1 MLNYLNNL
9 IEAISN
15 LATAVGQLITEDWA
29 GSVSAICS
37 VISLITII
45 ILLVERGEKKRP
57 YLQVSFELVRS
68 SLVCLVIRNVGETPA
83 QLKELKFNAD
93 FVKQLPPNAQKSAT
107 DRTDLNISIH
117 PKQQWVLCLDVITPN
132 VLQYENTQL
141 EISFTYAAKGKRI
154 RKYKDTE
161 IINFNDYSGF
171 LVYISEVD
179 ELRDEVKKLTQAIKS
194 ITKPLNKLADRQPS
208 PVQTETYRNTNDVC
222 SKTIITGT
230 QENVILRTPANKA
243 QTNDDAHKAEEK

>member
-1 MLNYLNNL
+1 MLNFLNTL
-9 IEAISN
+9 IEAINN
-15 LATAVGQLITEDWA
+15 LAAAIVQLTTTDWA

-68 SLVCLVIRNVGETPA
+68 SLVCLVIRNVGETPT
-83 QLKELKFNAD
+83 QLKELKFNSA

-107 DRTDLNISIH
+107 NRTDLNISIH
-117 PKQQWVLCLDVITPN
+117 PNQQWVLCLDVITPN

-141 EISFTYAAKGKRI
+141 EVSFTYAVKGKRM

-179 ELRDEVKKLTQAIKS
+179 ELRDEVKKLTQAMKAIS
-194 ITKPLNKLADRQPS
+194 KPLNKLADRQPS
-208 PVQTETYRNTNDVC
+208 PVQTETYRNMNKICTR
-222 SKTIITGT
+222 TIITGT
-230 QENVILRTPANKA
+230 QENVILRKIENNVRP
-243 QTNDDAHKAEEK
+243 NDDAHKVEE

>member
-1 MLNYLNNL
+1 MFDFLNNL
-9 IEAISN
+9 IESINN
-15 LATAVGQLITEDWA
+15 LAAALVQLATTDWT

-37 VISLITII
+37 MISLITII
-45 ILLVERGEKKRP
+45 ILLIERSEKKRP

-83 QLKELKFNAD
+83 QLKELKFNSD
-93 FVKQLPPNAQKSAT
+93 FVKQLPPNAQKSAA
-107 DRTDLNISIH
+107 DRTNLNISIH

-141 EISFTYAAKGKRI
+141 EVSFAYVAKGKRK

-171 LVYISEVD
+171 LIYISEVD
-179 ELRDEVKKLTQAIKS
+179 ELRDEVKKLTQAMKA
-194 ITKPLNKLADRQPS
+194 ITKPLNQLANRQPS
-208 PVQTETYRNTNDVC
+208 PVQSETYRNMNEICTR
-222 SKTIITGT
+222 TIITGM
-230 QENVILRTPANKA
+230 QENVILTPENNA
-243 QTNDDAHKAEEK
+243 QPHDNAHNMVE

>member
-1 MLNYLNNL
+1 MLNFLNTL
-9 IEAISN
+9 IEAINN
-15 LATAVGQLITEDWA
+15 LAAAIVQLTTTDWA

-83 QLKELKFNAD
+83 QLKELKFNSA

-107 DRTDLNISIH
+107 NRTDLNISIH

-141 EISFTYAAKGKRI
+141 EVSFTYAVKGKRM

-179 ELRDEVKKLTQAIKS
+179 ELRDEVKKLTQAMKAIS
-194 ITKPLNKLADRQPS
+194 KPLNKLADRQPS
-208 PVQTETYRNTNDVC
+208 PVQTETYRNMNEICTR
-222 SKTIITGT
+222 TIITGT
-230 QENVILRTPANKA
+230 QENVILRTLEKTA
-243 QTNDDAHKAEEK
+243 QTNDDAHKAEE

>member
-1 MLNYLNNL
+1 MLDLLSKL
-9 IEAISN
+9 IEAIN
-15 LATAVGQLITEDWA
+15 KLATSLVQLATTNWT

-45 ILLVERGEKKRP
+45 ILLIERCEKKRP
-57 YLQVSFELVRS
+57 YLQISFELVKS

-83 QLKELKFNAD
+83 QLKELKFNSD

-107 DRTDLNISIH
+107 DRSNLNISIH

-132 VLQYENTQL
+132 VLQYQNTQL
-141 EISFTYAAKGKRI
+141 EVSFTYTAKGKRN

-179 ELRDEVKKLTQAIKS
+179 ELRDGVKKLTQAMNAIA
-194 ITKPLNKLADRQPS
+194 KPLNKLADRHSS
-208 PVQTETYRNTNDVC
+208 PVQSEIYRNMNEVC
-222 SKTIITGT
+222 SKSIITGT
-230 QENVILRTPANKA
+230 QENVILKSSENNTQPH
-243 QTNDDAHKAEEK
+243 DDVPSEVE

>member
-1 MLNYLNNL
+1 MLNLLYSLIDSIYNL
-9 IEAISN
+9 SDAIVH
-15 LATAVGQLITEDWA
+15 LVTTDWA

-45 ILLVERGEKKRP
+45 ILLVERSEKKRP

-83 QLKELKFNAD
+83 QLKEIKFNSD

-132 VLQYENTQL
+132 VLQYQNTQL
-141 EISFTYAAKGKRI
+141 EVSFVYTAKGKR
-154 RKYKDTE
+154 RKKYKDVE
-161 IINFNDYSGF
+161 VINFNDYSGF

-179 ELRDEVKKLTQAIKS
+179 ELRDEVKKLSQAMKAVV
-194 ITKPLNKLADRQPS
+194 KPLNKLADRQPS
-208 PVQTETYRNTNDVC
+208 PVQTETYRNMNEVC
-222 SKTIITGT
+222 TRTIVTGT
-230 QENVILRTPANKA
+230 QENVILRTPENNA
-243 QTNDDAHKAEEK
+243 QTNDDAHKVEE